1 MNLKKKDGSGQE
13 IEREDN
19 EQNQSAHVGNVLL
32 LFSSSPQ
39 IWKIPRR
46 SGRLQW
52 ILLIFF

>member
-39 IWKIPRR
+39 I
-46 SGRLQW
+46 
-52 ILLIFF
+52 